1 MFRFKPRNWTI
12 PFTSPNYKARVTI
25 TIFSANKTTG
35 PDYSDYILMKTPS
48 FTPRIAGRERDFFE
62 KWVIPPLTFS
72 TLIFYK
78 KLEYPLSLKSF
89 LEVSYFW

>member
-25 TIFSANKTTG
+25 TIFSADKTTG
-35 PDYSDYILMKTPS
+35 PDYSDYILMKDPS

-62 KWVIPPLTFS
+62 KWVMPPLHILYTLFFIRNLS
-72 TLIFYK
+72 THLA
-78 KLEYPLSLKSF
+78 LK
-89 LEVSYFW
+89 VY